1 MNEQLCSEIRYVQ
14 SEDRMMTINDPMIS
28 EQGMCEEELVAR
40 IAWFYYHDGM
50 TQSDISNR
58 LGLTRLKVSRL
69 LEKGHQSG
77 IIRVQINSRFEGCLE
92 YETELRRRFDLNN
105 VRVIPGLPGADAC
118 VRLGIGAAHMLM
130 ESLQPQQI
138 LAAGFGEATMNTLKR
153 LSGFISAQ
161 QIRLV
166 TLSGGVG
173 PYMTGIGQL
182 NAACPVS
189 IIPAPLRASSAE
201 IARTLKNENSVQDVL
216 LAAQAADA
224 AIVGIGAI
232 NQKDE
237 ATIIRSGYITK
248 GEQLMIGRKG
258 AVGDILGYFFDGEGQ
273 VIPDMKIHDEL
284 IGLTLNTL
292 KTIPT
297 VIGVAGD
304 VNKAEAIA
312 AAMKGGYIN
321 ALVTDQETAAA
332 IVSGQ

>member
-1 MNEQLCSEIRYVQ
+1 
-14 SEDRMMTINDPMIS
+14 
-28 EQGMCEEELVAR
+28 
-40 IAWFYYHDGM
+40 
-50 TQSDISNR
+50 
-58 LGLTRLKVSRL
+58 
-69 LEKGHQSG
+69 
-77 IIRVQINSRFEGCLE
+77 
-92 YETELRRRFDLNN
+92 
-105 VRVIPGLPGADAC
+105 
-118 VRLGIGAAHMLM
+118 
-130 ESLQPQQI
+130 
-138 LAAGFGEATMNTLKR
+138 
-153 LSGFISAQ
+153 
-161 QIRLV
+161 
-166 TLSGGVG
+166 
-173 PYMTGIGQL
+173 MTGIGQL

-258 AVGDILGYFFDGEGQ
+258 AVGDILGYFFDAEGQ

-297 VIGVAGD
+297 VIGVAGG